1 MVGAVLAFGV
11 SLLATR
17 FVRDHA
23 RRIGIFDPFD
33 PRKVHKEPV
42 PRIGGVGIV
51 VGVLVSVGAL
61 IALYGYSAL
70 NVDRPLVA
78 LAIGGVLMHL
88 FGLVDDLL
96 PVRARYKLLGQVLIA
111 TGVAVFGF
119 SVDSLTLP
127 LVGTLAVPQWLA
139 LGITIFWL
147 VGLTNAFNLID
158 GLDGLAAGVAVF
170 ALTAISIVAVMHG
183 QVAVALLAVC
193 LGAATFG
200 FLRYNTPP
208 ATLFLGDSG
217 SLFMGFMLAGT
228 GALAA
233 RIDGQHY
240 ALMIPLIALGVP
252 ATDTAVAILRRFLR
266 RHKIFAPDRGHI
278 HHRLLARGHSPA
290 QVIQT
295 LYWAAAAAAV
305 SALILALNADR
316 YLVFMVFAIVS
327 MTTFVKYLKFY
338 EFQEFARLLRRG
350 SNPRRVIGRNVR
362 FHEAGQRL
370 AQVQMGPEI
379 ITALQLAFDDDP
391 ICRVELRLRRGFI
404 SRQLAVVH
412 EGGREDDEIIVWQHS
427 RPEEPGPDSWEVSV
441 PLWGEHQHRI
451 GRLVMWESGLTSD
464 SVSHL
469 QVIAGP
475 LRAQLEHKLRTVG
488 WPEDAADPKARGEP
502 RGSSGDGD
510 ATPPAGVALG
520 GGGNFRSLWKRVRP
534 SA

>member
-1 MVGAVLAFGV
+1 MIALGV

-42 PRIGGVGIV
+42 PRIGGLGIV
-51 VGVLVSVGAL
+51 IGVIASVGAL

-70 NVDRPLVA
+70 NVDRPFVA

-88 FGLVDDLL
+88 FGLIDDLL

-111 TGVAVFGF
+111 TGVALFGF
-119 SVDSLTLP
+119 SINSMTLP
-127 LVGTLAVPQWLA
+127 LVGQLDVPEWLA
-139 LGITIFWL
+139 IGITVFWL

-158 GLDGLAAGVAVF
+158 GLDGLAAGVALF

-208 ATLFLGDSG
+208 ATIFLGDSG

-228 GALAA
+228 GALAS
-233 RIDGQHY
+233 RVDGQHY
-240 ALMIPLIALGVP
+240 ALVIPLIALGVP

-290 QVIQT
+290 QVVQT

-316 YLVFMVFAIVS
+316 YLRFMVFAVVS

-338 EFQEFARLLRRG
+338 EFQELARLVRRG
-350 SNPRRVIGRNVR
+350 ANPRRVIGRNVR
-362 FHEAGQRL
+362 FHEAGHRL
-370 AQVQMGPEI
+370 AQVQIGAEI
-379 ITALQLAFDDDP
+379 VEALDHAFADDP
-391 ICRVELRLRRGFI
+391 ISKVELRLQRGFI

-412 EGGREDDEIIVWQHS
+412 EGGRADDEVTVWRYAHEEEAG
-427 RPEEPGPDSWEVSV
+427 PECWEVSI
-441 PLWGEHQHRI
+441 PLCGDGDHRI
-451 GRLVMWESGLTSD
+451 GSLVIWESGLTSD

-475 LRAQLEHKLRTVG
+475 LRMELEHKLRTIG
-488 WPEDAADPKARGEP
+488 WPVPAEISDGNGEESDGAVAASG
-502 RGSSGDGD
+502 GSAAAVSSH
-510 ATPPAGVALG
+510 PPAENL
-520 GGGNFRSLWKRVRP
+520 RTLWRRFKP